1 MAYLTVKKDIS
12 FWPVSEEWS
21 VIFSRSKGKSICIPT
36 EWKDTLL
43 SKVCD
48 LKNDFDDQTLQLFI
62 DYGLLQTANDNVD
75 QNTEND
81 IIQNRKLNTLS
92 LVISEGCNFKCP
104 HCIHANDIKSGAT
117 RTLNTYMSKDV
128 VKSSVDKFFSHAKNI
143 NNHDIDVEFGAAE
156 PLINWTAIE
165 YTVNY
170 IKDNYQNFNTT
181 YHMTTNLVLVT
192 DYQTKF
198 FIENNFKISTS
209 LDGNKIANDAV
220 RMDMKGHGTY
230 DKIVQK
236 IETMK
241 KKGYGFDAVNLT
253 LTKDNIKILDVEQYL
268 DTVQSM
274 GMNGIGLDFDVV
286 TSEDLSVDYVCE
298 RMLKIYD
305 SCKKRGLYCVGT
317 WLHPA
322 ENMLNPDF
330 QEDNV
335 FCKAVAGQNI
345 SVTPQGTLHMCNFTS
360 THLGTLDKFDEY
372 GVNLKNLI
380 DSREY
385 FVKNH
390 CEKCD
395 LKSSCRGQCHTTLE
409 VAPEIRHQKIEFMC
423 NFYRKLTKEVVIRS
437 FSEQLKNAEATE

>member
-92 LVISEGCNFKCP
+92 LVISEGCNFKF
-104 HCIHANDIKSGAT
+104 HANDIKSGAT

-192 DYQTKF
+192 DYQTK
-198 FIENNFKISTS
+198 
-209 LDGNKIANDAV
+209 L
-220 RMDMKGHGTY
+220 
-230 DKIVQK
+230 
-236 IETMK
+236 
-241 KKGYGFDAVNLT
+241 
-253 LTKDNIKILDVEQYL
+253 
-268 DTVQSM
+268 
-274 GMNGIGLDFDVV
+274 
-286 TSEDLSVDYVCE
+286 
-298 RMLKIYD
+298 
-305 SCKKRGLYCVGT
+305 
-317 WLHPA
+317 
-322 ENMLNPDF
+322 
-330 QEDNV
+330 
-335 FCKAVAGQNI
+335 
-345 SVTPQGTLHMCNFTS
+345 
-360 THLGTLDKFDEY
+360 
-372 GVNLKNLI
+372 
-380 DSREY
+380 
-385 FVKNH
+385 
-390 CEKCD
+390 
-395 LKSSCRGQCHTTLE
+395 
-409 VAPEIRHQKIEFMC
+409 
-423 NFYRKLTKEVVIRS
+423 VVIWYVV
-437 FSEQLKNAEATE
+437 LKF